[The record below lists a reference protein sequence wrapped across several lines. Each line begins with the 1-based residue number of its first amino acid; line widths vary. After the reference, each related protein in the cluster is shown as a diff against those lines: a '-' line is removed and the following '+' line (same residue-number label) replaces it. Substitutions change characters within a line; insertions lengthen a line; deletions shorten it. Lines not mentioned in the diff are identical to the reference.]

1 MANPLTPM
9 TWQSIQPPPTQGQRN
24 FGQLSGFSRAC
35 LSAHNDD
42 LMVCHGL
49 RNFVALCRHWQRLW
63 KLDFQGG
70 SGQWQNF
77 CKNQG
82 WRKA

>member
-1 MANPLTPM
+1 V
-9 TWQSIQPPPTQGQRN
+9 IR
-24 FGQLSGFSRAC
+24 
-35 LSAHNDD
+35 
-42 LMVCHGL
+42 HGL
-49 RNFVALCRHWQRLW
+49 SDFVALCRHRQRLG

-82 WRKA
+82 WRKP

>member
-1 MANPLTPM
+1 M
-9 TWQSIQPPPTQGQRN
+9 IR
-24 FGQLSGFSRAC
+24 
-35 LSAHNDD
+35 
-42 LMVCHGL
+42 HGL
-49 RNFVALCRHWQRLW
+49 SDFVALCRHRQRLG

-82 WRKA
+82 WRKP

>member
-1 MANPLTPM
+1 MADPLASLACSGVEPAAAKG
-9 TWQSIQPPPTQGQRN
+9 QSDL
-24 FGQLSGFSRAC
+24 GQLRGFAGSGLA
-35 LSAHNDD
+35 ADDDD
-42 LMVCHGL
+42 LMIRHGL
-49 RNFVALCRHWQRLW
+49 SDFVALCRHRQRLG

-82 WRKA
+82 WRKP